1 MNESLVGLQPF
12 FGPFSL
18 GITSPKEMMEG
29 RLVCKYG
36 FSLSSLTVSLGHPG
50 AWAAGPKNKHQQ
62 PQEDLPSPHHPQL
75 RKGFVNLEVRW
86 GGCAS

>member
-36 FSLSSLTVSLGHPG
+36 FSLSSLTVSLGHLG

-86 GGCAS
+86 GGRAS

>member
-18 GITSPKEMMEG
+18 GIISPKEMMEG

-86 GGCAS
+86 GGRAS